1 MVACMCILGVI
12 FWNLFYPL
20 KHRFKK
26 ILGTVTMSLMEKYRL
41 NLTVTA
47 SGVKLQV
54 FLLLGTCCCWN
65 IPLIL
70 TSSMSLGVNRHEC
83 VCVCSQQASHP
94 WARSK
99 VRWGGRE
106 LWEMKPSW
114 TWITFAHNGASRSS
128 DTSSCLK
135 DSQGTNWKKNA
146 FTIFF
151 DMWLYI
157 NLPSLSLSFFLALSL
172 YPTVCWTILIGRKQ
186 NSVDGANLFYK
197 EPVIALNIREWIQHL
212 SALKTWIAALE
223 G

>member
-1 MVACMCILGVI
+1 
-12 FWNLFYPL
+12 
-20 KHRFKK
+20 
-26 ILGTVTMSLMEKYRL
+26 MSLTEKYRL
-41 NLTVTA
+41 NLTATA
-47 SGVKLQV
+47 SGVELRG

-70 TSSMSLGVNRHEC
+70 TSSMRLGVKRHEC
-83 VCVCSQQASHP
+83 VCVCSQQAGQP

-128 DTSSCLK
+128 DTSACLK
-135 DSQGTNWKKNA
+135 DSQGTNWKKW
-146 FTIFF
+146 FYYFLSLICDYPLTFR
-151 DMWLYI
+151 
-157 NLPSLSLSFFLALSL
+157 LSLSFFLALSL

>member
-1 MVACMCILGVI
+1 
-12 FWNLFYPL
+12 
-20 KHRFKK
+20 
-26 ILGTVTMSLMEKYRL
+26 MEKYRL
-41 NLTVTA
+41 NLTATA

-83 VCVCSQQASHP
+83 VCVCSQQASQP

-128 DTSSCLK
+128 DTSACLK
-135 DSQGTNWKKNA
+135 DSQGTNWKKMLLL
-146 FTIFF
+146 FSLICDYPLTF
-151 DMWLYI
+151 L
-157 NLPSLSLSFFLALSL
+157 LSLFFFLALSL